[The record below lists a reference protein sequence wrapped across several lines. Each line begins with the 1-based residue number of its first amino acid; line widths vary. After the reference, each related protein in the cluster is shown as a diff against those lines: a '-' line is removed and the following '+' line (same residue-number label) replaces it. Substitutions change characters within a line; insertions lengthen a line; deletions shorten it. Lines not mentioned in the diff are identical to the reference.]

1 MDIACVGDIAVDYIS
16 TVKAFPEINSNSEVL
31 AFSRAFG
38 GSAANTAIM
47 CAQLGAKTGLYACI
61 GHDFPEEYREELKEL
76 NLHTNLFRSPLNTTT
91 AMLYSNAEEQL
102 TFFYRGASQELS
114 EAEPPGTILDARVI
128 HLCRDFTGAFKK
140 IMQKSDAQISFN
152 PGYGLDEIAR
162 NELEYILR
170 HTKILFINEHEQRY
184 ITQLFELKNKD
195 VRSLG
200 PDIVVLTL
208 GSKGCK
214 IFSEDGEKEIG
225 AIPTALVDPTGA
237 GDSFAAGFLVGYSRG
252 YSLDKCARIG
262 AAVASVT
269 ISTKET
275 HPEVS
280 WEQIEGKLMKKN
292 NAIFLNDQ

>member
-1 MDIACVGDIAVDYIS
+1 MLDIVSVGDIAVDYIS

-31 AFSRAFG
+31 DFSRAFG

-47 CAQLGAKTGLYACI
+47 CAQLEAKTGLFACV
-61 GHDFPEEYREELKEL
+61 GHDFPPEYTEELKEL

-91 AMLYSNAEEQL
+91 AMLYSNGEEQL

-114 EAEPPGTILDARVI
+114 EVEPPDTILDAQVI
-128 HLCRDFTGAFKK
+128 HLCRDFIGAFKK
-140 IMQKSDAQISFN
+140 IIQRSDALISFN

-170 HTKILFINEHEQRY
+170 HTKILFINEHEQQY
-184 ITQLFELKNKD
+184 LTQMFELGNKD

-214 IFSEDGEKEIG
+214 IFSDDGALAIG
-225 AIPTALVDPTGA
+225 AIPTTLVDPTGA
-237 GDSFAAGFLVGYSRG
+237 GDSFAAGFLVGYSKR
-252 YSLDKCARIG
+252 YSLEKCARIG

-280 WEQIEGKLMKKN
+280 WGEIEGLISRTEN
-292 NAIFLNDQ
+292 NNL

>member
-1 MDIACVGDIAVDYIS
+1 MLDIVSVGDIAVDYIS
-16 TVKAFPEINSNSEVL
+16 TVNEFPAINSNSEVL
-31 AFSRAFG
+31 DFTQAFG
-38 GSAANTAIM
+38 GSAANTAIL
-47 CAQLGAKTGLYACI
+47 CARLGAKTGLFACV
-61 GHDFPEEYREELKEL
+61 GHDFPPEYTDELKEL
-76 NLHTNLFRSPLNTTT
+76 DLHTNLFMSPLNTTT
-91 AMLYSNAEEQL
+91 AMLYSNGEEQL
-102 TFFYRGASQELS
+102 TFFYRGASQEIN
-114 EAEPPGTILDARVI
+114 EVEPPDAILDAEVI

-140 IMQKSDAQISFN
+140 IIQKSDAQISFN

-162 NELEYILR
+162 NELEYMLR

-184 ITQLFELKNKD
+184 ITQMFEMESED

-214 IFSEDGEKEIG
+214 VLSDDGALAVG

-237 GDSFAAGFLVGYSRG
+237 GDSFAAGFLVGYSKG
-252 YSLDKCARIG
+252 YPLEECAGIG

-269 ISTKET
+269 ISTKEP

-280 WEQIEGKLMKKN
+280 WGEIVGL
-292 NAIFLNDQ
+292 ISRTD